1 LILLLNELIL
11 KLDLQMIL
19 YETSSHYYIVGFDS
33 EEASFRVLKIDR
45 RVLSPKSLDEI
56 LQEDPCVYSKEALAE
71 MLEMVNE
78 GTVLLVHP
86 RNIDGCSH
94 CTIAVRAFNLLVI
107 TWIEG
112 RY

>member
-1 LILLLNELIL
+1 
-11 KLDLQMIL
+11 MIL

-45 RVLSPKSLDEI
+45 RVLCPKSLDEI

-78 GTVLLVHP
+78 GTAL
-86 RNIDGCSH
+86 
-94 CTIAVRAFNLLVI
+94 
-107 TWIEG
+107 
-112 RY
+112 

>member
-1 LILLLNELIL
+1 M
-11 KLDLQMIL
+11 QMIL

-45 RVLSPKSLDEI
+45 RVLCPKSLDEI

-78 GTVLLVHP
+78 GIPLL
-86 RNIDGCSH
+86 RELSNIDGC
-94 CTIAVRAFNLLVI
+94 CCCQNLYTSCQHLD
-107 TWIEG
+107 G
-112 RY
+112 RKGGCAQPCYR